1 MRPDQNIVISPD
13 AEYLNGRMLNAKEE
27 IIDTIIPII
36 EHDTEIELCLMYGS
50 TVQDRLTERSDIDI
64 AIGSE
69 HGISNQKCL
78 EVSRILTLATDRE
91 VSVIAI
97 EKMEGVIL
105 QEVLVKGITIKNTN
119 VNFKANLIIR
129 MLEFTED
136 ILPFQLMGINKKVM
150 EYLHE

>member
-1 MRPDQNIVISPD
+1 
-13 AEYLNGRMLNAKEE
+13 MLRSKEE
-27 IIDTIIPII
+27 IVRTIIPII
-36 EHDTEIELCLMYGS
+36 EQDAEIELCLMYGS

-78 EVSRILTLATDRE
+78 ELSRILTLATDRE